1 MKQVTIYTTHNC
13 AYCNAVKMYLKQ
25 KGVKYTEFDISRDLK
40 KQLEVAKLTG
50 QSSIPVV
57 IIGNKVITGFDI
69 QQLNKLLGLQDF
81 TGKKN
86 RKIL

>member
-1 MKQVTIYTTHNC
+1 
-13 AYCNAVKMYLKQ
+13 MYLKQ